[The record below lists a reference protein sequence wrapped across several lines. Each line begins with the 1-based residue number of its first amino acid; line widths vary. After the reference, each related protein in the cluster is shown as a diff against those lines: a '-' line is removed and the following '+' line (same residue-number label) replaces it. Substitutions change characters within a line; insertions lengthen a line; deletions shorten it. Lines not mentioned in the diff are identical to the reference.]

1 LYLAGYKA
9 LQSKLMD
16 QRLGK
21 SMLEG
26 IDDEGRAN
34 NSRQVAQRKRKP
46 GKRAVDDDG
55 DNDADDDDGDD
66 SNTIRVQN
74 PPRFVV
80 SNCWLCMFANS
91 RMAAQVSTFV
101 STHAGTMDPAIMA
114 QQIKAEVLK
123 EYPRAKGVGRRH
135 VMRHLREH
143 VLTPSVR
150 LASVIRSLLT
160 LAETLRGTIQQV
172 DANTGDLLIDKSST
186 ELYLKVLHQLSSV
199 YKTDSGK
206 LIFQQ
211 PLQK

>member
-1 LYLAGYKA
+1 M
-9 LQSKLMD
+9 LQRKLMD

-21 SMLEG
+21 GMRNG
-26 IDDEGRAN
+26 VDDEGRPTKKTAGAKGGGVKKRTKRCEKTAN
-34 NSRQVAQRKRKP
+34 
-46 GKRAVDDDG
+46 
-55 DNDADDDDGDD
+55 ADDEENVEDDEDYD
-66 SNTIRVQN
+66 SNTIRVKN

-91 RMAAQVSTFV
+91 KMAAQVSTFV

-123 EYPRAKGVGRRH
+123 EYPNANGIGRRH

-172 DANTGDLLIDKSST
+172 DPNTGDLLIDRSNT
-186 ELYLKVLHQLSSV
+186 DLYLKVLHQLSSV

-211 PLQK
+211 QASK

>member
-1 LYLAGYKA
+1 
-9 LQSKLMD
+9 
-16 QRLGK
+16 
-21 SMLEG
+21 
-26 IDDEGRAN
+26 
-34 NSRQVAQRKRKP
+34 
-46 GKRAVDDDG
+46 
-55 DNDADDDDGDD
+55 
-66 SNTIRVQN
+66 
-74 PPRFVV
+74 
-80 SNCWLCMFANS
+80 MFANS
-91 RMAAQVSTFV
+91 KMAAQVSTFV

-123 EYPRAKGVGRRH
+123 EYPNANGIGRRH

-172 DANTGDLLIDKSST
+172 DPNTGDLLIDRSNT
-186 ELYLKVLHQLSSV
+186 DLYLKVLHQLSSV

-211 PLQK
+211 QASK